1 MLVDGVPQLH
11 FDLFQAVE
19 HDRPLLFR
27 QVQCFVGF
35 VREEGVFPDF
45 PSERCAADEI
55 GMKQQSDGLRGNTFD
70 IGIADGLS
78 RSDADHGLVVEI
90 IPRLPVVDSA
100 APRLLE
106 ENRIESHRHPVVSLT
121 FGRVE
126 PDHAHQRVA
135 GLESEEFVVAVD
147 RIDLQN
153 FVHTARFFHTQR

>member
-1 MLVDGVPQLH
+1 
-11 FDLFQAVE
+11 
-19 HDRPLLFR
+19 
-27 QVQCFVGF
+27 
-35 VREEGVFPDF
+35 
-45 PSERCAADEI
+45 
-55 GMKQQSDGLRGNTFD
+55 MKQQSDGLRGNTFD